1 MNKKGKCS
9 EFSPLYIAKSRVEKY
24 ATDQTGDSSKVR
36 LSSSQCLLSA
46 KNSNCRDRRSMQL
59 TGGINQKFYVDR

>member
-24 ATDQTGDSSKVR
+24 ATDQTGDSSKCDSVV
-36 LSSSQCLLSA
+36 LSA
-46 KNSNCRDRRSMQL
+46 
-59 TGGINQKFYVDR
+59 FYRPKIQTAETAEACS